1 MSTAEPSLL
10 RAHLQQRLRDSQ
22 PGGDPIAPLLAG
34 LPPEQRAEAL
44 SHIPAQVAHAAVLVP
59 IIERPSGLQVLLT
72 VRASH
77 LAHHPGQISFP
88 GGRIETA
95 DADII
100 DAALRET
107 EEEVGIGREFIS
119 VLGHLPDHLVMTG
132 FRISPV
138 VGLVRPQFSLRL
150 DPTEVDEAFEV
161 PLSFVLDPR
170 NHVPRRREF
179 GRFSFMTC
187 DIPYQDRRIWGATA
201 AMLLSLY
208 DRLQEP

>member
-1 MSTAEPSLL
+1 MFTDDPSLL
-10 RAHLQQRLRDSQ
+10 REQLQRRLQASQ

-34 LPPEQRAEAL
+34 LPPEQRADAL
-44 SHIPAQVAHAAVLVP
+44 RQIPAEVAHAAVLVP

-72 VRASH
+72 VRAAH

-88 GGRIETA
+88 GGRVESA
-95 DADII
+95 DTGIV

-119 VLGHLPDHLVMTG
+119 VVGHLPDHLVMTG

-170 NHVPRRREF
+170 NHVPRRRDF
-179 GRFSFMTC
+179 GRFSFMTF
-187 DIPYQDRRIWGATA
+187 DIPYEGRRIWGATA

-208 DRLQEP
+208 DQLQEP